1 MLGGIWKSK
10 RYSGNYSEQIQSDAR
25 IPETE
30 YAALAKTFRP
40 EHWDPDAIVRL
51 AREAGMQF
59 IVLTAK
65 HHDGFNLFRT
75 QQTDFNIVDGTP
87 YGRDIVKS
95 LAEACARQHMP
106 FGVYYS
112 TIDWHYGDTPE
123 PRNDNRISEAHEE
136 FNARQLKEL
145 MTHYGPLTEI
155 WFDMGHP
162 TKLQSEHFA
171 NVVHQ
176 YQPNCLVSGR
186 VWNSQG
192 DFLEMGDDEI
202 PDYILDEPWESPASI
217 FKETWGYR
225 SWQERTDLEQK
236 QKEHILRLVK
246 VVSHGGNYILN
257 IGPRGD
263 GSVVR
268 YEADVLRGVGAWLK
282 ANGAA
287 IYGTQPQPFR
297 TLNFG
302 YATVKNSQLFLFV
315 QNAPSDGN
323 LVLPGMRNSISKA
336 YLLSDPE
343 QSLTV
348 TKTSAGDPAV
358 RLPEQKD
365 FLPVVA
371 IEFAGR
377 LDVRQG
383 AVIEPQS
390 DGTLSLQKDQAEHFL
405 NLNGEGYYDAPTL
418 RKQKWVFSVAQS
430 GKYQL
435 QLEIAPSRLSR
446 SLDVEVNGQ
455 AFPVIVYGRGKHPA
469 IVGNVQLTADKDIVL
484 TIERGQPAERG
495 EVLDPDIQKVI
506 LKRLP

>member
-1 MLGGIWKSK
+1 MLRLLSLVLVLALLVQPSLAEISSARPNAGTVQQWQSRKFGMFIHFGLYSMLGGIWKSK

-40 EHWDPDAIVRL
+40 EQWDPDAIVRL
-51 AREAGMQF
+51 ARDAGMQF

-268 YEADVLRGVGAWLK
+268 YEADVLLSPAH
-282 ANGAA
+282 NH
-287 IYGTQPQPFR
+287 
-297 TLNFG
+297 N
-302 YATVKNSQLFLFV
+302 LFARL
-315 QNAPSDGN
+315 
-323 LVLPGMRNSISKA
+323 IS
-336 YLLSDPE
+336 
-343 QSLTV
+343 V
-348 TKTSAGDPAV
+348 TRP
-358 RLPEQKD
+358 
-365 FLPVVA
+365 
-371 IEFAGR
+371 
-377 LDVRQG
+377 
-383 AVIEPQS
+383 
-390 DGTLSLQKDQAEHFL
+390 
-405 NLNGEGYYDAPTL
+405 
-418 RKQKWVFSVAQS
+418 
-430 GKYQL
+430 
-435 QLEIAPSRLSR
+435 
-446 SLDVEVNGQ
+446 
-455 AFPVIVYGRGKHPA
+455 
-469 IVGNVQLTADKDIVL
+469 
-484 TIERGQPAERG
+484 
-495 EVLDPDIQKVI
+495 
-506 LKRLP
+506 